1 MYVRL
6 RIVCMTLALMMVTP
20 VLRATDYY
28 LVGNF
33 NSWDTSDTYKFTVNE
48 TGTTAT
54 LTLTGAQINSAPT
67 QFLIKAVESSSNSWY
82 LKNSSTSVTTVTV
95 NGDPVTASS
104 YYNKT
109 GGNYSVSGLS
119 TSASTTYTFTLTAN
133 ANDINNSKLRITS
146 SSTGGGTSTSGDES
160 ADNSDTE
167 SKTAGYGVPD
177 NFGGVIL
184 RYNSSE
190 EPTKGNLYDWKD
202 YFSVAYLTPDSKGF
216 KSTFAP
222 YFSNLIKDVAS
233 HSEKEDG
240 WAGYVVSMS
249 QSSHPLSLTAY
260 GNPKFLIGNWSN
272 STSWSVGSEL
282 NYTKPYLDKIYS
294 SYAGMLDFPLHT
306 FIYNIEQGK
315 YSDAMAKG
323 WQALTYLSQIAPTN
337 TNRASVVGSG
347 RNSDALYNRLGV
359 TFVNN
364 DKVNDITGVENI
376 KKAYAV
382 ILTSPGTPVVNYS
395 DLTNSDLNNDILR
408 LIKIRQWAGVKN
420 TSTFMTSE
428 DKNYNNAYDYHIQGD
443 FAELKV
449 VVGDEAYV
457 ANYEKNGNNG
467 ETTGGSADRNGTK
480 FGGDGYNYT
489 LLDEGTGWRVW
500 YRNNNNAN
508 AIHVALSPESGY
520 KTGTVTCTG
529 QVIGIAGSGERKFAY
544 TTDGTAPVLDA
555 SNTKTVTYT
564 WNSTTQSG
572 KIDDFSST
580 HSTVVANDGYVTVIA
595 QAIKDGV
602 LTGAI
607 DTVTYRFNDYVPLN
621 VKLTPATATV
631 AYAASLTPKV
641 EVTETDA
648 TTRTYAFTI
657 DGTNPTIDPTTG
669 EGTGTTVVRK
679 YTYDKVVPTDDVYT
693 FFMSSDNKLTYIGTD
708 KKEHTLDGNTVT
720 VKAQAVQTVKNRL
733 EGDIA
738 TGTYVFKTAGTAPAA
753 SYTISVVNDNNT
765 GLASINKATA
775 TVTVLNKATNSDDG
789 VDVYYTTD
797 GSDPVAAGNPN
808 SRLVRDRKITVYS
821 IDNPDDINRIR
832 VAIAGSKESDED
844 DGTTHASCTYDVT
857 CSTSEGGYINYRDG
871 YSKGK
876 TLGGD
881 GHIVVYVQPWS
892 SDDKVSVATGD
903 NPGVGRVP
911 YIYAYENIDKDGVEV
926 SKSLTNGHHIID
938 VTKDVALVQ
947 TDNPDEQWYYVDLVP
962 DKGYKEV
969 NVCMGYCDQDNSNT
983 YTLTAATVANA
994 RNDMF
999 LKYDVATG
1007 KIEDVTHAYTGDHFY
1022 TTGAGG
1028 TKSENANPGANE
1040 HFFLAQV
1047 PVAWVINGNEV
1058 KVEKDNT
1065 VYSDATVV
1073 TQGAAETSDLSRVC
1087 KITVPPSLD
1096 ENTPLTIRP
1105 YNGSEASK
1113 VGFEVNY
1120 KNGGYYFY
1128 ESATHNTKEAL
1139 LVFAADADG
1148 DSDKREYGHRDV
1160 NHVLDTNYGDYT
1172 QYLTPN
1178 WTYSPDTK
1186 TKEIT
1191 VDDNWNGKTAT
1202 VNTIAAGTTISQDV
1216 EGLEP
1221 GVYTV
1226 QMIVRGESNA
1236 KGTLQLQGSEYTD
1249 EKGKTVGSTTGSDS
1263 KTFAGY
1269 DAQGTITIDGRVE
1282 RLLKTETKNGWQ
1294 KLETTATVGDEG
1306 KLTVSLKAE
1315 GEELQLSDVTLLWN
1329 ANTSSKFSTV
1339 WTKAPTSSTV
1349 TEYNLTDR
1357 KNANDFSFFDRG
1369 DNSNAVIYADKNTV
1383 LGMSPNTYNV
1393 AVPTEYTTSA
1403 KGGIVFHSESHGT
1416 PNAKDFNE
1424 AKGYKLAFDDNPGDW
1439 TNDFTWGTSKKTSW
1453 NSFSWNRK
1461 FTGTASGSGER
1472 NTICLPFNMSAEQIK
1487 GIFGDNAKV
1496 YKIKSVNTDKLTVEG
1511 TEVTET
1517 YPNTP
1522 YILELPEA
1530 KDGVSYDGTHGTL
1543 TTWISN
1549 AAPYKTK
1556 IGDQGDFVGVYKY
1569 TNFTSKSD
1577 GTYDYY
1583 CYDAE
1588 RNGMFNFFSK
1598 EGADFKPFRAYLE
1611 ISHSAGSKPYYYFVI
1626 DEGGT
1631 TAIDSV
1637 SAATL
1642 TDDAPVY
1649 DLQGQL
1655 VRRAGQHTQLPQGL
1669 YIQKGR
1675 KFVQQ

>member
-1 MYVRL
+1 MPMSVEQHGANKTDITPSWNGYTFRIEYVDAEGNTTVYSPSASDGYTLTGTDTNSGKEKDLGNGSNTWKIEDNGGIYDLVVTVDNDGKPEKWYYSSDPNRIVAYKASSSSNWTTEGFLYCVKDKNSEATAYCKNFFGTIPMVKDEEFKFILGNYWFGKKEDSEIYDQNVSINGATEAPNLKNYYDGIYPVEFNPDRTDYQLSGKDTTPL
-6 RIVCMTLALMMVTP
+6 RIFMIGSALNSSLSNTFTDWNPAGATELVYDDDEQCYKGTVALNKNGHFRFLRDKNASGPATSLELNFGEDANVPGKGGDTDANNHVAYNSKTSGTDVVFNPDNNIYNVRFYIEAGTAMDGFNWDNGKYRYTIELPTRLNATITP
-20 VLRATDYY
+20 
-28 LVGNF
+28 
-33 NSWDTSDTYKFTVNE
+33 
-48 TGTTAT
+48 TTAT
-54 LTLTGAQINSAPT
+54 
-67 QFLIKAVESSSNSWY
+67 V
-82 LKNSSTSVTTVTV
+82 
-95 NGDPVTASS
+95 D
-104 YYNKT
+104 
-109 GGNYSVSGLS
+109 
-119 TSASTTYTFTLTAN
+119 
-133 ANDINNSKLRITS
+133 
-146 SSTGGGTSTSGDES
+146 
-160 ADNSDTE
+160 
-167 SKTAGYGVPD
+167 
-177 NFGGVIL
+177 
-184 RYNSSE
+184 
-190 EPTKGNLYDWKD
+190 
-202 YFSVAYLTPDSKGF
+202 
-216 KSTFAP
+216 
-222 YFSNLIKDVAS
+222 
-233 HSEKEDG
+233 
-240 WAGYVVSMS
+240 
-249 QSSHPLSLTAY
+249 
-260 GNPKFLIGNWSN
+260 
-272 STSWSVGSEL
+272 
-282 NYTKPYLDKIYS
+282 
-294 SYAGMLDFPLHT
+294 
-306 FIYNIEQGK
+306 
-315 YSDAMAKG
+315 
-323 WQALTYLSQIAPTN
+323 
-337 TNRASVVGSG
+337 
-347 RNSDALYNRLGV
+347 
-359 TFVNN
+359 
-364 DKVNDITGVENI
+364 
-376 KKAYAV
+376 
-382 ILTSPGTPVVNYS
+382 
-395 DLTNSDLNNDILR
+395 
-408 LIKIRQWAGVKN
+408 
-420 TSTFMTSE
+420 
-428 DKNYNNAYDYHIQGD
+428 
-443 FAELKV
+443 
-449 VVGDEAYV
+449 
-457 ANYEKNGNNG
+457 
-467 ETTGGSADRNGTK
+467 
-480 FGGDGYNYT
+480 
-489 LLDEGTGWRVW
+489 
-500 YRNNNNAN
+500 
-508 AIHVALSPESGY
+508 
-520 KTGTVTCTG
+520 
-529 QVIGIAGSGERKFAY
+529 
-544 TTDGTAPVLDA
+544 
-555 SNTKTVTYT
+555 
-564 WNSTTQSG
+564 
-572 KIDDFSST
+572 
-580 HSTVVANDGYVTVIA
+580 
-595 QAIKDGV
+595 
-602 LTGAI
+602 
-607 DTVTYRFNDYVPLN
+607 
-621 VKLTPATATV
+621 
-631 AYAASLTPKV
+631 YAASLTPKV
-641 EVTETDA
+641 SVVG
-648 TTRTYAFTI
+648 TTSDEQRTYAFTI
-657 DGTNPTIDPTTG
+657 DGTNPTIDPATG
-669 EGTGTTVVRK
+669 KATGTTVVRPYK
-679 YTYDKVVPTDDVYT
+679 YDKVVPTDDVYT

-720 VKAQAVQTVKNRL
+720 VKAQAVQTVTKGSKYRL

-753 SYTISVVNDNNT
+753 SYTISVVNDNKT
-765 GLASINKATA
+765 DLASINKATA

-789 VDVYYTTD
+789 VDVYYTTN

-821 IDNPDDINRIR
+821 IGNPDDINRIR

-871 YSKGK
+871 YSDGK

-903 NPGVGRVP
+903 NPGEGRVP

-938 VTKDVALVQ
+938 VTKDFALVQ
-947 TDNPDEQWYYVDLVP
+947 TVNPDEQWYYVDLVP

-1028 TKSENANPGANE
+1028 TKSENANPGIGE

-1087 KITVPPSLD
+1087 KITVPTTLP

-1105 YNGSEASK
+1105 YNGSEASN

-1128 ESATHNTKEAL
+1128 ESATHNTKDAM
-1139 LVFAADADG
+1139 LVFAADTKD

-1160 NHVLDTNYGDYT
+1160 NHVLDTYYGDVT

-1191 VDDNWNGKTAT
+1191 VNNNWNGKTAT
-1202 VNTIAAGTTISQDV
+1202 VNTIDAGTTISQDV
-1216 EGLEP
+1216 EGLDP

-1226 QMIVRGESNA
+1226 QMIVRGKSNA
-1236 KGTLQLQGSEYTD
+1236 IGTLQLQGSEYTD
-1249 EKGKTVGSTTGSDS
+1249 EKGKIVGSTTGSDS

-1269 DAQGTITIDGRVE
+1269 DAQGTITTDGRVE
-1282 RLLKTETKNGWQ
+1282 RLLKTETEKKNGWQ

-1315 GEELQLSDVTLLWN
+1315 GEELQLSDVTLLCN
-1329 ANTSSKFSTV
+1329 ANNPSEFPTV

-1393 AVPTEYTTSA
+1393 AVPTEYRSA
-1403 KGGIVFHSESHGT
+1403 KGGIVFHSVGKGT
-1416 PNAKDFNE
+1416 PNAKDFDN
-1424 AKGYKLAFDDNPGDW
+1424 ATGHKLAFDDNPGTDNW
-1439 TNDFTWGTSKKTSW
+1439 TNDNTWGTSKGISW
-1453 NSFSWNRK
+1453 SSFSWNRQ

-1472 NTICLPFNMSAEQIK
+1472 NTIFLPFKMSAEQIK
-1487 GIFGDNAKV
+1487 GIFGENAKV

-1517 YPNTP
+1517 NPNTP

-1530 KDGVSYDGTHGTL
+1530 KDGVSYDGTL
-1543 TTWISN
+1543 NTWISN
-1549 AAPYKTK
+1549 VESIPTEIEGTQDY
-1556 IGDQGDFVGVYKY
+1556 FVGVYKY
-1569 TNFTSKSD
+1569 TKFTSKSD

-1583 CYDAE
+1583 GYDAE
-1588 RNGMFNFFSK
+1588 RNGIFNFFSDD
-1598 EGADFKPFRAYLE
+1598 GADFKPWRAYLR
-1611 ISHSAGSKPYYYFVI
+1611 IKTSAGSKPYYYFVI

-1637 SAATL
+1637 SAAAL

-1649 DLQGQL
+1649 NLQGQL
-1655 VRRAGQHTQLPQGL
+1655 VRRAGQHTQLPKGL